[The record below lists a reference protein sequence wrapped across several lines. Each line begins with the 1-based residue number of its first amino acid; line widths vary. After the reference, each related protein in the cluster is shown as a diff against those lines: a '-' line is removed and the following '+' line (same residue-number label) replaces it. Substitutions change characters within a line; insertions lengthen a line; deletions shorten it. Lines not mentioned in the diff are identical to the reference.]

1 MDWIYNT
8 VFYNIYPLG
17 FCGAPKTNDGKLE
30 YRLDKLYDWTEH
42 LEKLGVNALVFNPVF
57 DSSSHG
63 YDTIDYKKIDVRLG
77 DNTSFQ
83 KLCAHLHAHGI
94 KVLLDGVFN
103 HVGRD
108 FFAFKDVQQNGQNSK
123 YCAWFQNLNF
133 GGSSP
138 MGDPFWYEG
147 WAGHY
152 DLVKLNLQNEEVVQ
166 YLLDAVGFWID
177 TFDIDG
183 LRLDAADVIDPN
195 FFNRLRRFTENK
207 KADFWMYGEMVG
219 GDYNRIAN
227 NNALQS
233 VTNYECYKGIYSS
246 HNTHNYFEIAHSL
259 QRQSANGGI
268 YQNIFMYNFADNHDV
283 NRIASTLT
291 DPAHLKNVY
300 SLLFTMP
307 GAPSIYYGSEWAVK
321 GQRSQ
326 YDDYDLRP
334 CLDINHIENP
344 DTELCR
350 HISKLSQIRKQFHGL
365 KYGGFENIN
374 IKNEQLVFKR
384 QSGEQTVFIA
394 LNLAHNDSEIEFNTN
409 ASGYLTDVL
418 NDNEKFQTNGYTK
431 ISIPACAA
439 RILVLNNGSC
449 TFHFEDAPAN
459 AEKNIQTS
467 FQELKPIPVIPGKY
481 RHYKGKEY
489 EVVGIAKH
497 SETLEDMVIYKAL
510 YGEGEIW
517 VRPYQMFNEILVQN
531 GEEIRRFEPIE

>member
-1 MDWIYNT
+1 MDWIHNAI
-8 VFYNIYPLG
+8 FYNIYPLG
-17 FCGAPKTNDGKLE
+17 FCGAPKHNDGKQD
-30 YRLDKLYDWTEH
+30 YRLDKLYEWTEH

-57 DSSSHG
+57 ESSSHG

-103 HVGRD
+103 HVGRE
-108 FFAFKDVQQNGQNSK
+108 FFAFKDVQQNGQNSR
-123 YCAWFQNLNF
+123 YCSWFQNLNF

-138 MGDPFWYEG
+138 LGDPFWYEG

-152 DLVKLNLQNEEVVQ
+152 ELAKLNLQNEEVVR
-166 YLLDAVGFWID
+166 YLLDTVGFWID

-183 LRLDAADVIDPN
+183 LRLDAADVMNPS
-195 FFNRLRRFTENK
+195 FFSRLRQFTENK

-219 GDYNRIAN
+219 GDYNRVAN
-227 NNALQS
+227 EHALHS

-268 YQNIFMYNFADNHDV
+268 YRHIFMYNFADNHDV
-283 NRIASTLT
+283 NRLASTLT

-300 SLLFTMP
+300 TLLFTMP

-326 YDDYDLRP
+326 YDDYGLRP

-344 DTELCR
+344 DEELCR
-350 HISKLSQIRKQFHGL
+350 HISKLSQLRKQL
-365 KYGGFENIN
+365 NALQYGGFENVH
-374 IKNEQLVFKR
+374 IKNEQLIYKR
-384 QSGEQTVFIA
+384 QSGEQTVFA
-394 LNLAHNDSEIEFNTN
+394 AFNLAHHDAEIDFDTH
-409 ASGYLTDVL
+409 ASGCLTDVL
-418 NDNEKFQTNGYTK
+418 NENEEFRTNGYTK
-431 ISIPACAA
+431 ISIPACSA
-439 RILVLNNGSC
+439 RILVFSDGS
-449 TFHFEDAPAN
+449 FSFKEAPDSAKKSTRK
-459 AEKNIQTS
+459 AS
-467 FQELKPIPVIPGKY
+467 YRELEPIPVSLGKY

-489 EVVGIAKH
+489 EVTGFAKH

-510 YGEGEIW
+510 YGEGKTW
-517 VRPYQMFNEILVQN
+517 VRPYKMFNEILVLN
-531 GEEIRRFEPIE
+531 GKQIRRFEPIE